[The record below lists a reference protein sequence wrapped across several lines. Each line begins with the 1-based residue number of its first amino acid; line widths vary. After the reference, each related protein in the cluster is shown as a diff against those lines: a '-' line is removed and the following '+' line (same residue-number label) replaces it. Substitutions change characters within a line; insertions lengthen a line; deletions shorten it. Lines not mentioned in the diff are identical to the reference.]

1 MGNVCRTTAV
11 VLFVANILL
20 AFVLLMQSGFI
31 IFLALLVS
39 GFVSFL
45 SLFSLGTIIENTEE
59 LNSNIFELHRMLRKI
74 GKEIVPEE
82 KSGQSTP
89 TGKNTTAR
97 KTENGMWICKK
108 CSAENDSLAQ
118 FCKECGEYK

>member
-1 MGNVCRTTAV
+1 MGNVCRATAV

-59 LNSNIFELHRMLRKI
+59 LNANIFELHRMLRKI
-74 GKEIVPEE
+74 SKEVLPGENLGKI
-82 KSGQSTP
+82 TP
-89 TGKNTTAR
+89 AGRNPTTR
-97 KTENGMWICKK
+97 KTENGIWICKK
-108 CSAENDSLAQ
+108 CSAENDALAQ